1 MEVTERD
8 EEREKIHLKE
18 EQKER
23 GTGERGEGEERTA
36 GQRREEGEAVERL
49 VGEERKWKCRKGG
62 EERAK
67 FDVNLWNLV
76 SRFLLFHLE
85 RQFCSSVI
93 GSIT

>member
-49 VGEERKWKCRKGG
+49 VGEERK
-62 EERAK
+62 
-67 FDVNLWNLV
+67 
-76 SRFLLFHLE
+76 
-85 RQFCSSVI
+85 
-93 GSIT
+93 